1 MPSKGDINPATG
13 KAYAVNPSTGNWDD
27 NYWANVVEPQFRSSS
42 SSSSGG
48 NVASNAADL
57 LKLYQ
62 EANKPAISAL
72 ESTIPTIGT
81 KFAQTGQY
89 LQKQVGNLEE
99 RYKTLLDSITG
110 VKETAVQDVTTNTSQ
125 ELGRRGISAES
136 GLFGQTINKAT
147 LPVQRAFAGS
157 VGELGATRQS
167 ALDTLLNQISGLPT
181 QQTEAEQ
188 AVRTAIAQLQTGGN
202 TNAIQGAL
210 QLTQQQQAAVE
221 AQKNRD
227 LQERLAA
234 VKTSTDP
241 LEQAKLLAEI
251 ENIKARTAN
260 IGAGGSSGA
269 LDFGSLWEQFNAGG

>member
-260 IGAGGSSGA
+260 IGAGGGSGA